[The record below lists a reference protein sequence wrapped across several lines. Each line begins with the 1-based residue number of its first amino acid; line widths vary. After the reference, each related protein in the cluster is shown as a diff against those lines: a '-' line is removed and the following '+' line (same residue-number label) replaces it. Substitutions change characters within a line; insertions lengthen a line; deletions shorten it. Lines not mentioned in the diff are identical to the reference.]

1 MPTTIYDVAK
11 RAGVSTYTV
20 SAVLNRSARVS
31 PELTTRVEVAVRE
44 LNYTPNAVARSLQT
58 RVTKSIGM
66 AIPDISNP
74 FYASFVRGLESR
86 LRQDGYSVLLT
97 SSGEDEG
104 EQNKQIGNF
113 KARQVDGLVVVM
125 VSGSEES
132 LQSLMAE
139 RRPVVF
145 SARVPVTFEADCVS
159 ADNVLGSRMAVEHL
173 IRSGHRRVALVTGDL
188 GVSTGSDRALGW
200 RQAMESNGL
209 EASADLLAVGDWTAA
224 TGHRLTHQL
233 MSQPNPPTALF
244 GANFLILTGML
255 RALRERGL
263 RVPHDVQLASS
274 DDSEWLDAFDPPVT
288 TIAQPTFAI
297 GYESASLLLKR
308 IQNPARPYE
317 RVTLP
322 PELKVRG

>member
-1 MPTTIYDVAK
+1 MPTIYDVAK

-66 AIPDISNP
+66 AIPDIGNP

-97 SSGEDEG
+97 SSGEDET
-104 EQNKQIGNF
+104 EQTKQLANF
-113 KARQVDGLVVVM
+113 KARQVDGMVVVM
-125 VSGSEES
+125 VSGSEVS

-139 RRPVVF
+139 PRPVVF

-159 ADNVLGSRMAVEHL
+159 ADNVAGSRMAVEHL
-173 IRSGHRRVALVTGDL
+173 IRAGHRRIALVTGDL
-188 GVSTGSDRALGW
+188 GVSTGADRCLGW
-200 RQAMESNGL
+200 RQALRSAGL
-209 EASADLLAVGDWTAA
+209 EAPDELLAVGDWTAVS
-224 TGHRLTHQL
+224 GHRLTERL
-233 MSQPNPPTALF
+233 MTLASPPTAIF
-244 GANFLILTGML
+244 GANFLILTGIL

-263 RVPHDVQLASS
+263 RVPRDVQLASS

-288 TIAQPTFAI
+288 TVAQPTFAI

-308 IQNPARPYE
+308 IQDPARPYQ